1 MTGRRSVAAAIPV
14 VLREDEPV
22 SGVAPGAYL
31 RSIVPGGAPEGAVD
45 YRGHWVLL
53 LGPPPEDRPPNVLPA
68 SFFHDGSLVAAGSAT
83 VDRDEVTFVTTGT
96 GDAAPPGRYR
106 VGSGRRALILEP
118 VADPSVW
125 RNSVLASGP
134 LVRQSFVERFVAAFD
149 DALAPV
155 FAALDNVHAYLDPR
169 TAPAGFLDWLG
180 SWVGLRPQETWSH
193 ETRRERI
200 ARAAELFRWWGTAD
214 AIRDYVAIYTGLDP
228 ADVEVA
234 DSGGVVASATHGA
247 ALPGTP
253 EAAVKVTVRPP
264 DPATID
270 PVELG
275 RVVAAARPAHVVHE
289 VEVAPR

>member
-1 MTGRRSVAAAIPV
+1 MTGPRSVAAAIPA

-31 RSIVPGGAPEGAVD
+31 RSILPAGAPEGALD

-53 LGPPPEDRPPNVLPA
+53 LGPPPEGRPPDVLPA
-68 SFFHDGSLVAAGSAT
+68 SFFHDGSLVAAGSAR

-96 GDAAPPGRYR
+96 GDESPPGRYR
-106 VGSGRRALILEP
+106 LGFGRRSLILDP

-125 RNSVLASGP
+125 RSSVLASGP
-134 LVRQSFVERFVAAFD
+134 FVRQSFVERFVAAFD

-155 FAALDNVHAYLDPR
+155 FAVLDNAHAYLDPR
-169 TAPAGFLDWLG
+169 TAPVGFLDWLG
-180 SWVGLRPQETWSH
+180 SWVGLRPYETWTH

-200 ARAAELFRWWGTAD
+200 ARAAELFRWWGTVES
-214 AIRDYVAIYTGLDP
+214 IRDYVAIYTGLDP
-228 ADVEVA
+228 ADVEVT
-234 DSGGVVASATHGA
+234 DNGGVVASTTHGA
-247 ALPGTP
+247 TLPGTP
-253 EAAVKVTVRPP
+253 EAVVKVRVRPP
-264 DPATID
+264 DPGTVD

-275 RVVAAARPAHVVHE
+275 KVVAAAKPAHVLHE